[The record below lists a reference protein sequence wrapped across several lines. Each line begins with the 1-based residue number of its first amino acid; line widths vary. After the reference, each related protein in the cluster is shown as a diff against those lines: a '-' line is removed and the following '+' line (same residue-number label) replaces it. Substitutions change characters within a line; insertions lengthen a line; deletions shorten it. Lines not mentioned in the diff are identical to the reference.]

1 MKKALIISCNDN
13 YDYDTRTKYVCD
25 FLEKSGYQ
33 VKFLVSDFDHRN
45 KRVYKAERN
54 SDIYYIHV
62 LPYKK
67 NLSVKRILSHIK
79 FANGVKGFVD
89 KNTFD
94 LVYHC
99 APPNWTI
106 KELSKCKK
114 NNDFRLITEIGD
126 MWPETMP
133 VGGMLKKGLG
143 LPFKFWS
150 SLRDKH
156 LYNSD
161 VIIAECDLFNELL
174 RKKSHVNKIETVYFC
189 KPYLGGVDNAWY
201 NLPQKIVLGYLGS
214 INNIIDID
222 IIKNIIHNIVPNRP
236 VEFHIVGDGE
246 KRQEMIS
253 EIKDIGAEVIFHGM
267 VFDDDKK
274 QQIFGQCHF
283 ALNVMKPEVCVGM
296 TMKSLDYFSFGVPM
310 INNIGGDIEK
320 IVEEENAGFNITSDN
335 ISEITNK
342 MLAMSENDYLNIRKH
357 IRDSH
362 VKYFSVSSFND
373 KFSTLI

>member
-13 YDYDTRTKYVCD
+13 YDYNTRTKYVCD
-25 FLEKSGYQ
+25 FLEKSGHK
-33 VKFLVSDFDHRN
+33 VKFLVADFDHRN
-45 KRVYKAERN
+45 KRVYKAEHN
-54 SDIYYIHV
+54 GDICYIHV

-67 NLSVKRILSHIK
+67 NLSVARILSHIQ
-79 FANGVKGFVD
+79 FANGVKKFVA
-89 KNTFD
+89 KNHFN

-106 KELSKCKK
+106 KELSKCK
-114 NNDFRLITEIGD
+114 NNKDFRLITEIGD

-133 VGGMLKKGLG
+133 VGGMLKKVLG

-150 SLRDKH
+150 NLRDKH

-174 RKKSHVNKIETVYFC
+174 RKKSHANKIETMYFC
-189 KPYLGGVDNAWY
+189 KPYLGGMDNTWY
-201 NLPQKIVLGYLGS
+201 HLSQKIVLGYLGS

-222 IIKNIIHNIVPNRP
+222 IIKDLIHNIALHRP
-236 VEFHIVGDGE
+236 VVLHIVGDGE

-253 EIKDIGAEVIFHGM
+253 AVKDSCEEVIFHGM
-267 VFDDDKK
+267 VFDDDEK
-274 QQIFGQCHF
+274 QYIFAQCHF
-283 ALNVMKPEVCVGM
+283 ALNVMKSEVCVGM
-296 TMKSLDYFSFGVPM
+296 TMKSLDYFSFGIPL

-320 IVEEENAGFNITSDN
+320 IVEGENVGFNINSDN
-335 ISEITNK
+335 ICDIANK
-342 MLAMSENDYLNIRKH
+342 MIIMSDDDYLNMRKH
-357 IRDSH
+357 VHDSH
-362 VKYFSVSSFND
+362 VKHFSVSSFNN